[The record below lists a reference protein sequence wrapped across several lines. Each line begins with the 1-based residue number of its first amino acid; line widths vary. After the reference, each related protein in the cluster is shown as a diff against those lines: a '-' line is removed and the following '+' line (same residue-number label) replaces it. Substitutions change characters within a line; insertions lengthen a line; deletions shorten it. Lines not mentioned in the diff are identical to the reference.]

1 MKKEKHDHR
10 EAQKAQA
17 AFSGY
22 APPTSSTTY
31 TPNQFFDV
39 VLPRASRGCL
49 RLVAY
54 LVRKT
59 LGWSDEHGNPQNPE
73 ATVSYREL
81 IENAGI
87 GRGRIKEAIQ
97 EATENRYINC
107 LRFGQPHRA
116 GEEGYS
122 ALYSLRWDERESYI
136 TDPDEFDGFF
146 AGNGNL
152 THIPNDFFDY
162 TIPTEPLAL
171 VKVVGVII
179 RNTIGF
185 QTKYGFRRQQVELSF
200 SDIMRKAGIASRSTV
215 NIALKEAVEKN
226 HICKVSEGYFDPRAG
241 AESSAATYGIKWI
254 DQDDTPPKRAVVEFK
269 SPNGSEIEP
278 GGRFQ
283 NRTGKSGTVPKSNRG
298 IGSEIEPANGT
309 GIEPGTVPKS
319 NQEGFRNRTDI
330 KTTRLNNLPK
340 QQQHTEGDAA
350 AVGSQELLSAKM
362 LVEAG
367 FDFEAAASLA
377 SKHPLETIR
386 RQVEWLPRRKATRNA
401 LGLLRKAIEEDW
413 QEPEGTDVQTSEQAS
428 RGIVFGG
435 HFYAALAGRDGEPTV
450 APTAKEATEAEE
462 FLASAEKQIGSLD
475 PAETGRKFGDYVRR
489 NQDEKRG
496 PIRNLGFALRAF
508 GDAFVAKAEE
518 DVRRERRMRI
528 EAAKKAHEAKFA
540 EAYAAYEVSLLA
552 DYSEREPEKVKE
564 FESATEAR
572 IARMKNMS
580 PRMMESLRERY
591 EEPESR
597 ARMFADY
604 LKESG
609 KGQVL
614 GFWDWDK
621 ARNPDTFAHEDQSQ

>member
-10 EAQKAQA
+10 EAQKAQT

-152 THIPNDFFDY
+152 THIPNDFFDH

-241 AESSAATYGIKWI
+241 AESAAATYGIKWI

-278 GGRFQ
+278 GDRFQ
-283 NRTGKSGTVPKSNRG
+283 NRTGKNGTVPKSNRG
-298 IGSEIEPANGT
+298 DGSKIEPANGT
-309 GIEPGTVPKS
+309 GIAPGTVPKS
-319 NQEGFRNRTDI
+319 NQEGFQNRTDI

-340 QQQHTEGDAA
+340 QQQQEEGDAV
-350 AVGSQELLSAKM
+350 AVGSQELLSARM

-367 FDFEAAASLA
+367 FDFEAAAFLA
-377 SKHPLETIR
+377 SRHPFETIR
-386 RQVEWLPRRKATRNA
+386 RQVEWLPRRKANRNI

-413 QEPEGTDVQTSEQAS
+413 QEPEGASVQTSEQAG
-428 RGIVFGG
+428 RGSTFGS
-435 HFYAALAGRDGEPTV
+435 HFYAALAGRGGEPTV

-462 FLASAEKQIGSLD
+462 FLASAERQIGSLD
-475 PAETGRKFGDYVRR
+475 PGDAGRKFGDYVRR

-496 PIRNLGFALRAF
+496 PIRSLGFALRAF
-508 GDAFVAKAEE
+508 GDSFVAKAEE
-518 DVRRERRMRI
+518 DARRERRARI
-528 EAAKKAHEAKFA
+528 EAAKKAHEEKFA
-540 EAYAAYEVSLLA
+540 EEYAAYEASLLS
-552 DYSEREPEKVKE
+552 DYSEREPEKVRE
-564 FESATEAR
+564 FEAATEAR

-597 ARMFADY
+597 ARMFADF

-621 ARNPDTFAHEDQSQ
+621 TRNPDHFAHEDQSQ

>member
-254 DQDDTPPKRAVVEFK
+254 DQDDLPPKRAVVEFK

-278 GGRFQ
+278 GDRFQ
-283 NRTGKSGTVPKSNRG
+283 NRTGKNGTVPKSNRG
-298 IGSEIEPANGT
+298 DGSKIEPANGT

-330 KTTRLNNLPK
+330 KTTQLNNLPK
-340 QQQHTEGDAA
+340 QQQQVEGDAV

-362 LVEAG
+362 LIEAG
-367 FDFEAAASLA
+367 FDFEAAAVLA

-413 QEPEGTDVQTSEQAS
+413 QEPEGTGVQTSEQAS
-428 RGIVFGG
+428 RGMVFGG
-435 HFYAALAGRDGEPTV
+435 FFYAALAGRDGEPTV

-462 FLASAEKQIGSLD
+462 FLASAERQIGTLD
-475 PAETGRKFGDYVRR
+475 PGDAGRKFGDYVRR

-496 PIRNLGFALRAF
+496 PIRSLGFALRAF

-518 DVRRERRMRI
+518 DVRRERRARI

-540 EAYAAYEVSLLA
+540 EAYAAYEASLLA
-552 DYSEREPEKVKE
+552 DYSEREPEKVEE

-597 ARMFADY
+597 ARMFADF

-621 ARNPDTFAHEDQSQ
+621 TRNPDPFAHEDQSQ

>member
-116 GEEGYS
+116 GEEGFS
-122 ALYSLRWDERESYI
+122 ALYSLRWDERESYV

-200 SDIMRKAGIASRSTV
+200 SDIMRRAGIASRSTV

-226 HICKVSEGYFDPRAG
+226 HIRKVSEGYFDPRAG
-241 AESSAATYGIKWI
+241 AESAAATYGIKWI
-254 DQDDTPPKRAVVEFK
+254 DQDQSPPRKAVVEFN
-269 SPNGSEIEP
+269 SPKGSKIEP
-278 GGRFQ
+278 GDRFQ
-283 NRTGKSGTVPKSNRG
+283 NRTGKNGTVPKSNRG
-298 IGSEIEPANGT
+298 DGSKIEPENGT

-330 KTTRLNNLPK
+330 KTTFLNNLPK
-340 QQQHTEGDAA
+340 QQQQAAGDAV

-362 LVEAG
+362 LMEAG

-413 QEPEGTDVQTSEQAS
+413 QEPEGTGVQTSEQAG
-428 RGIVFGG
+428 RGVVFGG

-450 APTAKEATEAEE
+450 APTAKEASEAEE
-462 FLASAEKQIGSLD
+462 FLANAERQIGSLD
-475 PAETGRKFGDYVRR
+475 PGDAGRKFGDYVRR

-496 PIRNLGFALRAF
+496 AIRNLGFALRAF
-508 GDAFVAKAEE
+508 GDAFVARAED
-518 DVRRERRMRI
+518 DVRRERRARI
-528 EAAKKAHEAKFA
+528 EASKKAHEERFA
-540 EAYAAYEVSLLA
+540 ADYAAYEISLLA
-552 DYSEREPEKVKE
+552 EYANQEPETVQE
-564 FESATEAR
+564 FETATQAR
-572 IARMKNMS
+572 IARMRNMS
-580 PRMMESLRERY
+580 PKMMENLQKRFD
-591 EEPESR
+591 EPESR
-597 ARMFADY
+597 ARMFADF

-621 ARNPDTFAHEDQSQ
+621 TRNPDTFALEDQSQ

>member
-10 EAQKAQA
+10 EAQKAQT

-226 HICKVSEGYFDPRAG
+226 HIRKVSEGYFDPRAG
-241 AESSAATYGIKWI
+241 AESAAATYGIKWI

-269 SPNGSEIEP
+269 SPNGSKIEP
-278 GGRFQ
+278 GDRFR
-283 NRTGKSGTVPKSNRG
+283 NRTGKNGTVPKSNRG
-298 IGSEIEPANGT
+298 DGSEIEPANGT
-309 GIEPGTVPKS
+309 GIAPGTVPKS

-340 QQQHTEGDAA
+340 QQQQEDGDAV

-367 FDFEAAASLA
+367 FDFEAAAFLA
-377 SKHPLETIR
+377 SRHPYETIR
-386 RQVEWLPRRKATRNA
+386 RQVEWLPRRKANRNI

-413 QEPEGTDVQTSEQAS
+413 QEPEGASVQTSEQAG
-428 RGIVFGG
+428 RGSTFGS
-435 HFYAALAGRDGEPTV
+435 HFYAALAGRGGEPTV

-462 FLASAEKQIGSLD
+462 FLASAERLIGSLD
-475 PAETGRKFGDYVRR
+475 PVETGRKFGDYVRR

-496 PIRNLGFALRAF
+496 PIRSLGFALRAF
-508 GDAFVAKAEE
+508 GDSFVAKAEE
-518 DVRRERRMRI
+518 DARRERRARI
-528 EAAKKAHEAKFA
+528 EAAKKAHEEKFA
-540 EAYAAYEVSLLA
+540 EQYAAYEASLLA
-552 DYSEREPEKVKE
+552 DYLEREPEKVRE
-564 FESATEAR
+564 FEAATEAR

-597 ARMFADY
+597 ARMFADF

-621 ARNPDTFAHEDQSQ
+621 ARNPDHFAHEDQSQ

>member
-10 EAQKAQA
+10 EAQKAQT

-116 GEEGYS
+116 GEEGFS
-122 ALYSLRWDERESYI
+122 ALYSLRWDERESYV

-152 THIPNDFFDY
+152 THIPNGFFDY

-241 AESSAATYGIKWI
+241 AESVAATYGIKWI
-254 DQDDTPPKRAVVEFK
+254 DQDDTPPRKAVVEFK

-278 GGRFQ
+278 GDRFQ
-283 NRTGKSGTVPKSNRG
+283 NRTGKNGTVPKSNRG
-298 IGSEIEPANGT
+298 DGSKIEPANGT

-340 QQQHTEGDAA
+340 QQQQVEGDAV
-350 AVGSQELLSAKM
+350 AVGSQELLSARM
-362 LVEAG
+362 LIEAG

-386 RQVEWLPRRKATRNA
+386 RQLEWLPRRKATRNV

-413 QEPEGTDVQTSEQAS
+413 QEPEGTGVQTSEQAS

-462 FLASAEKQIGSLD
+462 FLVSAERQIGTLD
-475 PAETGRKFGDYVRR
+475 PRDAGRKFGDYVRR

-496 PIRNLGFALRAF
+496 AIRNLGFALRAF

-518 DVRRERRMRI
+518 DVRRERRARI

-540 EAYAAYEVSLLA
+540 EAYAAYEASLLA
-552 DYSEREPEKVKE
+552 DYLEREPEKVRE
-564 FESATEAR
+564 FETATEAR

-597 ARMFADY
+597 ARMFADF

-621 ARNPDTFAHEDQSQ
+621 ARNPDTFAHEDQSL